1 MAGSLPQE
9 VVTHI
14 LRLLNVS
21 DRKEAA
27 LVCKTWYEASLD
39 PILQK
44 DVMLH
49 FNGDTQYV
57 PLSSISHRRLSHLTL
72 SQLDNSMNTKHVLLR
87 SCKQLSD
94 SLRSLSF
101 KSCNITE
108 STFVEILSSCINL
121 TSIDLT
127 NCNSIFLS
135 GRLLERNTDLQ
146 LLRDTL
152 KNVKELNLSSIR
164 QLSDVTFNRIVTICH
179 NVEKIW
185 LVGSHIVFSS
195 DHYIPR
201 AKSKLV
207 SSAVL
212 TFENFIDFVSLQ
224 ASTLTTIDL
233 SRNQINDYALETLAN
248 VPNLH
253 LQELRLVACKEI
265 EDKGIVALS
274 HKQKSLKILDIRDC
288 HGVADPG
295 IGAIAANLT
304 QLQSLALNRC
314 RNVTAH
320 SIRKLSYLSQLQTIE
335 MSDLY
340 QVTSFGIEAG
350 LCANASMPLTHVNLS
365 CCSLITDGLLEKLCS
380 IHPYIVHLDLG
391 SCTSLTNQSIFEI
404 TKNLKNIQ
412 FLRLAWCKK
421 ITDLGVLGF
430 ELNIDEQKPLEEGC
444 NKNYE
449 STTIF
454 RKPTLKEEKMKVQ
467 KMKEEIIEKE
477 LLRYKLCN
485 LSKLRDLDLSVCL
498 GLTDIGLVQVLKF
511 QELRYLNLDMIPITD
526 TTVLALSAAN
536 PSLEHLV
543 LSKCASITDDAVEAI
558 ARRLPRLN
566 NLNLSSC
573 DNLTDKSIRFL
584 QMYSKRLRTLDVSFC
599 RNISPEAIDDLER
612 SCKSIQSVNR
622 RLTGGKTY

>member
-1 MAGSLPQE
+1 M
-9 VVTHI
+9 
-14 LRLLNVS
+14 RFMNVS

-27 LVCKTWYEASLD
+27 LVNRTWYEASLD

-44 DVMLH
+44 DVVLH
-49 FNGDTQYV
+49 FNGDTDYV
-57 PLSSISHRRLSHLTL
+57 PLSSISYRRLSHLTL
-72 SQLDNSMNTKHVLLR
+72 SQLDNTMNTKHVLLK
-87 SCKQLSD
+87 SCRQLSD

-108 STFVEILSSCINL
+108 STFIEILMNCINL

-135 GRLLERNTDLQ
+135 GRLLEKNTDLQ
-146 LLRDTL
+146 LLRDSL

-164 QLSDVTFNRIVTICH
+164 QLSDVTFNRIVTICP
-179 NVEKIW
+179 NVETIW
-185 LVGSHIVFSS
+185 LVGTHIAFNS
-195 DHYIPR
+195 DHYR
-201 AKSKLV
+201 SKGKSRFV

-212 TFENFIDFVSLQ
+212 TFENILDFVSMQ
-224 ASTLTTIDL
+224 ASVLTKLDL
-233 SRNQINDYALETLAN
+233 SRNQINDEALESLAN

-265 EDKGIVALS
+265 EDGGIVALS
-274 HKQKSLKILDIRDC
+274 HNQKSLKILDIQDC
-288 HGVADPG
+288 NGVTDRG
-295 IGAIAANLT
+295 VSAIATNLT
-304 QLQSLALNRC
+304 QLESLAINRC
-314 RNVTAH
+314 RNVTAY
-320 SIRKLSYLSQLQTIE
+320 SVRKLSNLGRLQAVE

-340 QVTSFGIEAG
+340 QVTSVGIQVG
-350 LCANASMPLTHVNLS
+350 LCENASMPLTHINLS
-365 CCSLITDGLLEKLCS
+365 CCSLIKDDLIEKLCMT
-380 IHPYIVHLDLG
+380 HPYIEHLDLG
-391 SCTSLTNQSIFEI
+391 SCTNLTNQCLCEI
-404 TKNLKNIQ
+404 TKNLKRIH

-421 ITDLGVLGF
+421 ITDLGILGF
-430 ELNIDEQKPLEEGC
+430 ELNIDEHKPVEVGC

-454 RKPTLKEEKMKVQ
+454 RKPTSKEEKIKVR
-467 KMKEEIIEKE
+467 KIKEDIIENE
-477 LLRYKLCN
+477 LLRYKLSN

-511 QELRYLNLDMIPITD
+511 QELRYLNLNMIPITD
-526 TTVLALSAAN
+526 VTVLALTAAN

-543 LSKCASITDDAVEAI
+543 LAKCASITDDAVEAV
-558 ARRLPRLN
+558 AKRLYRLN

-573 DNLTDKSIRFL
+573 DNLTDKSIRYL
-584 QMYSKRLRTLDVSFC
+584 QLFSKRLRHLDVSFC

-612 SCKSIQSVNR
+612 SSKSLLSVNR

>member
-1 MAGSLPQE
+1 M
-9 VVTHI
+9 
-14 LRLLNVS
+14 
-21 DRKEAA
+21 
-27 LVCKTWYEASLD
+27 
-39 PILQK
+39 
-44 DVMLH
+44 
-49 FNGDTQYV
+49 
-57 PLSSISHRRLSHLTL
+57 
-72 SQLDNSMNTKHVLLR
+72 
-87 SCKQLSD
+87 
-94 SLRSLSF
+94 
-101 KSCNITE
+101 
-108 STFVEILSSCINL
+108 
-121 TSIDLT
+121 
-127 NCNSIFLS
+127 
-135 GRLLERNTDLQ
+135 
-146 LLRDTL
+146 
-152 KNVKELNLSSIR
+152 
-164 QLSDVTFNRIVTICH
+164 
-179 NVEKIW
+179 
-185 LVGSHIVFSS
+185 
-195 DHYIPR
+195 
-201 AKSKLV
+201 
-207 SSAVL
+207 
-212 TFENFIDFVSLQ
+212 
-224 ASTLTTIDL
+224 
-233 SRNQINDYALETLAN
+233 
-248 VPNLH
+248 
-253 LQELRLVACKEI
+253 
-265 EDKGIVALS
+265 
-274 HKQKSLKILDIRDC
+274 
-288 HGVADPG
+288 
-295 IGAIAANLT
+295 
-304 QLQSLALNRC
+304 
-314 RNVTAH
+314 
-320 SIRKLSYLSQLQTIE
+320 
-335 MSDLY
+335 
-340 QVTSFGIEAG
+340 
-350 LCANASMPLTHVNLS
+350 
-365 CCSLITDGLLEKLCS
+365 
-380 IHPYIVHLDLG
+380 HLDLG